1 MLPIS
6 AVQWIA
12 SSTDNYVKCRVRGI
26 MVVTKDGNLIPKK
39 NLDNFSSPQLQLVG
53 MRMILSKVF
62 LDQFAYWAPVINAIY
77 LFS

>member
-1 MLPIS
+1 MLHHIDKETLF
-6 AVQWIA
+6 I
-12 SSTDNYVKCRVRGI
+12 KF
-26 MVVTKDGNLIPKK
+26 L
-39 NLDNFSSPQLQLVG
+39 SPQLQLVG

>member
-1 MLPIS
+1 MINADS
-6 AVQWIA
+6 
-12 SSTDNYVKCRVRGI
+12 
-26 MVVTKDGNLIPKK
+26 VVTNLKGWEFRNSCVLYIN
-39 NLDNFSSPQLQLVG
+39 NLSSPQLQLVG

>member
-1 MLPIS
+1 MINADLKK
-6 AVQWIA
+6 A
-12 SSTDNYVKCRVRGI
+12 
-26 MVVTKDGNLIPKK
+26 VVTNLKGWEFRNFHVLCI
-39 NLDNFSSPQLQLVG
+39 NDFSSPQLQLVG